1 MKLTM
6 TSQKSIVRNWMD
18 IDPILL
24 VDGVTSWP
32 LLSHEE
38 TITKRIQV
46 KLIKIQ
52 PEKIYKPENFRG
64 ETYYYFLAG
73 NGIILWNRD
82 NTDLPYLVDNDT
94 AGWIPGTHN
103 YQFENTGEG
112 PMRILSVSC
121 KTKKEYVMRDGSLGK
136 LDTITPVGR
145 KVGDSFYS
153 PRVGGMKVISVGGY
167 QVFAPSKAQ
176 GLHWH
181 NEEVIYLVRGKGTL
195 HSGGEEHQIKAGC
208 IAYNP
213 RNIKHRLTNTGHDM
227 FGYLVFEF
235 REEL

>member
-1 MKLTM
+1 MKLSM
-6 TSQKSIVRNWMD
+6 SSKKSFIRNWMD
-18 IDPILL
+18 VDPEKL
-24 VDGVTSWP
+24 VDGVTSWS
-32 LLSHEE
+32 LLTPKE
-38 TITKRIQV
+38 TITNRISV
-46 KLIKIQ
+46 KLIVIE
-52 PEKIYKPENFRG
+52 PERIYKPDNFQG

-82 NTDLPYLVDNDT
+82 NTDLPYLIDNDT

-103 YQFENTGEG
+103 YHFENTGEG

-121 KTKKEYVMRDGSLGK
+121 ITDKKYVMRDGRLGK
-136 LDTITPVGR
+136 LDSLTPVGR

-153 PRVGGMKVISVGGY
+153 PRVGGMKVMSVGGY

-181 NEEVIYLVRGKGTL
+181 DEEVIYLVRGKGTL
-195 HSGGEEHQIKAGC
+195 HSGGEEHQLRAGC
-208 IAYNP
+208 LAYNP

-235 REEL
+235 REE